1 MKKLVQRIFVVALSL
16 VMCIPTAL
24 TCFAAEPSTGQ
35 VTSDVSITSSESVQ
49 PRGVLSGYAG
59 FNYVE
64 GVTPYIG
71 EFTIEVTGSWSAFAG
86 LTVKTSGFDPAL
98 SNGEETA
105 LVILSRP
112 DGSVI
117 HEGVYLGPNDE
128 VKNKALFNVP
138 TGTYTVTYML
148 STVSNGR
155 IDVWIY

>member
-1 MKKLVQRIFVVALSL
+1 MKKLVQRIFVVALAL

-98 SNGEETA
+98 SSEETVQ
-105 LVILSRP
+105 VILYRP

-117 HEGVYLGPNDE
+117 HEGVYLGANDE
-128 VKNKALFNVP
+128 VKNKPLFNVP
-138 TGTYTVTYML
+138 TGTYTVVYRVL
-148 STVSNGR
+148 TVSNGR